1 MEGICGIISLDR
13 PDASLLEKA
22 RAMASHLSDGESLEF
37 SSIFGDGW
45 AFAAG
50 GWQSN
55 GFDPITFVFQDEH
68 LAVVGVADIL
78 NRDEL
83 TARHRLPKDRTGE
96 LIAALYRAD
105 QQNWPLRL
113 RGTFA
118 LVIFDKAHQ
127 KFCAVTDRVGIR
139 PLYWTMRDNQF
150 YFSSRLQSI
159 ARACQG
165 LEIDRTMVYTYLQYS
180 MIPSPFTIYRN
191 VQKLEPGFL
200 IQGNGREQKLLRYWD
215 ISVAEKLPAHESEI
229 ADQVY
234 EAVAASV
241 ANMRNGQ
248 NGQMDPTCFLSGGT
262 DSSTIC
268 GLLTKTSN
276 QPVRAVSIG
285 FPENG
290 YDEMYYARIAAKA
303 FALDHREYYMQPH
316 DVLDNFLKIG
326 AVYDEPFEN
335 ASVFPAYHCARMARE
350 QGARHMFAGDG
361 GDEIFGG
368 NQRYSDQQV
377 FRNYFKLPKSVRHGV
392 LEPLLLDRLEKIPVS
407 LFRKGGSYIRRAN
420 MKEVDRIYSY
430 SYVTDEEMFSPDFLS
445 TVDQETTFGIREK
458 HFNQLDGAVL
468 LDRHLYLDMKLTVT
482 DNDLRKVT
490 RMCELAG
497 VRVHYPFLDHP
508 VIELGFRIPVNLK
521 LKGTYGL
528 RHIFKRA
535 FAELLPPEILAKKKH
550 GFGLPISEW
559 LRRNPQI
566 KAFAH
571 DLLFDPKHLQRGYF
585 RPEFVNTLW
594 QRHLNDDTPY
604 YGTIVYQLLMLELWH
619 RLQVDS

>member
-13 PDASLLEKA
+13 PVASLTEKA
-22 RAMASHLSDGESLEF
+22 RAMASHLSDGETLEF
-37 SSIFGDGW
+37 SSISGDGW
-45 AFAAG
+45 AFAAA
-50 GWQSN
+50 GWQAN
-55 GFDPITFVFQDEH
+55 GFVPITFAFQNER
-68 LAVVGVADIL
+68 LAVVGVVDIL

-83 TARHRLPKDRTGE
+83 AAQHCLPPSRTGE
-96 LIAALYRAD
+96 VIAALCRTYP
-105 QQNWPLRL
+105 QNWPLHL

-118 LVIFDKAHQ
+118 LVVLDKAQQ
-127 KFCAVTDRVGIR
+127 KFCAASDRIGIR

-159 ARACQG
+159 ARACRG
-165 LEIDRTMVYTYLQYS
+165 LEIDRTMIYTYVHYS
-180 MIPSPFTIYRN
+180 MIPSPFTIYKN
-191 VQKLEPGFL
+191 VQKLAPGFL
-200 IQGNGREQKLLRYWD
+200 LQGDGRQQELLRYWD
-215 ISVAEKLPAHESEI
+215 ISVDEKLPAHEREI

-248 NGQMDPTCFLSGGT
+248 NGQIDPTCFLSGGT

-268 GLLTKTSN
+268 GLLTQTSN
-276 QPVRAVSIG
+276 QPVRAISMG

-290 YDEMYYARIAAKA
+290 YDEMNYARIAAKA

-316 DVLDNFLKIG
+316 DVLDNFLKI
-326 AVYDEPFEN
+326 AAAYDEPFEN
-335 ASVFPAYHCARMARE
+335 ASVFPAFHCARLAHA
-350 QGARHMFAGDG
+350 QGSRHMFAGDG

-377 FRNYFKLPKSVRHGV
+377 FRNYFKLPKSVRRGV
-392 LEPLLLDRLEKIPVS
+392 LEPLLLDRLEKIPFS

-420 MKEVDRIYSY
+420 MKEVDRIFSY

-445 TVDQETTFGIREK
+445 TVDQETAFGIREK
-458 HFNQLDGAVL
+458 HFNQLDGAAL

-521 LKGTYGL
+521 LRGTYGL

-535 FAELLPPEILAKKKH
+535 FAELLPPEILSKKKH

-604 YGTIVYQLLMLELWH
+604 HGTIVYQLLMLELWH
-619 RLQVDS
+619 RLHVDS